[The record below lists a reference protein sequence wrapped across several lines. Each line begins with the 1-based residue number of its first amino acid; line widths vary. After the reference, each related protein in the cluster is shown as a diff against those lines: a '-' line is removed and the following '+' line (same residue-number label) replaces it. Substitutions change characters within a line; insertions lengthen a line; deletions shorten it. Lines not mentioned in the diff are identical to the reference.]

1 MVNIILDTNKK
12 QKFHFS
18 FLGPHI
24 EQAIE
29 QVLEIML
36 PRYVSIL
43 DEHMKTI
50 KEWNRPIMRAI
61 HNLIITIIYAEG
73 YFSSYTKSDSF
84 RKLINH
90 ILNILNEEKLINK
103 IHSNSN
109 NIETLLI
116 DATLV
121 VFNVLVYESDALDYI
136 KQRKSTDIFRQLT
149 KTSNE
154 TIVLNAYTMLAYTM
168 DNNDIKTLQ
177 DDLIQLLSTTISLL
191 RKTIENPQ
199 RIDINQNIDQ
209 HILQL
214 LETLKGK
221 TKDICF
227 VFI

>member
-1 MVNIILDTNKK
+1 MVNIILDNNNKRNIS
-12 QKFHFS
+12 FS

-29 QVLEIML
+29 QVLEVML

-50 KEWNRPIMRAI
+50 KDWNRPIMRAI

-73 YFSSYTKSDSF
+73 YFSSYTKTASF
-84 RKLINH
+84 RELINH
-90 ILNILNEEKLINK
+90 ILNILNEQKLIDK
-103 IHSNSN
+103 IQSNSN

-121 VFNVLVYESDALDYI
+121 VFNVLIYESDALDYI
-136 KQRKSTDIFRQLT
+136 KRCKPTEIFRQLT

-154 TIVLNAYTMLAYTM
+154 IIVLNAYTMLAYTM
-168 DNNDIKTLQ
+168 DNNDIKILQ
-177 DDLIQLLSTTISLL
+177 DDLTQLLSTTINLL

-199 RIDINQNIDQ
+199 QIDINQNIDRN
-209 HILQL
+209 ILQL
-214 LETLKGK
+214 LETLKGN
-221 TKDICF
+221 
-227 VFI
+227 